1 MTIPTGRNQR
11 PEDSARD
18 LKLMRWY
25 EAGYSRL
32 DDEEYE
38 ECAPRGRQK
47 ANTRLSTEANW
58 SCTKQC
64 NVPLSPAVSD
74 AQV

>member
-1 MTIPTGRNQR
+1 MTIPAGRNQR

-18 LKLMRWY
+18 LKLMLTGHER
-25 EAGYSRL
+25 GL

-47 ANTRLSTEANW
+47 ANARLSTEANW